1 MYGVPAFDKFTNK
14 YSVSNQRKKFEF
26 HQGYNRFNQPKQ
38 LLIVILQHTPK
49 FLNLLNQLTQLVP
62 IFASVNLPTII
73 AELWRKKYV
82 PPYWKKTITVLI
94 QKKNSTDQPRYFC
107 QIKLETVASKVLSS
121 ALRNKVLSNNC
132 TEANIQ
138 QDFVSGISGK
148 FKHTG
153 YLQYII
159 SNVQIVQRS
168 LTVALLDL
176 GNSFVEVHHNAT
188 DCV

>member
-1 MYGVPAFDKFTNK
+1 MEEEIRTTIL
-14 YSVSNQRKKFEF
+14 KKD
-26 HQGYNRFNQPKQ
+26 HP
-38 LLIVILQHTPK
+38 
-49 FLNLLNQLTQLVP
+49 
-62 IFASVNLPTII
+62 
-73 AELWRKKYV
+73 
-82 PPYWKKTITVLI
+82 VLI

-121 ALRNKVLSNNC
+121 ALHNKVLSNNC